1 MHLGIICCQHD
12 PNVGICAM
20 HFMEDSFVNLGEYKA
35 GCMKDIS
42 DNLVLMNPRLYVR
55 FDISLS
61 VCC

>member
-35 GCMKDIS
+35 GCRKDIS
-42 DNLVLMNPRLYVR
+42 DNLVLVQSYE
-55 FDISLS
+55 S
-61 VCC
+61 VTVCSFRY